1 MTATFIKIF
10 HTFLDEFI
18 EHDTENNN
26 LIKIPKEIDDYL
38 INFILFSMFQKLLL
52 RNKVLNEFIF
62 FLLFYIK
69 KSY

>member
-38 INFILFSMFQKLLL
+38 INFILFSAVWSFGGCL
-52 RNKVLNEFIF
+52 EE
-62 FLLFYIK
+62 
-69 KSY
+69 